1 MLETMDAG
9 TSSSADPSHLL
20 EIETPSDIQE
30 RPNSNNDAAV
40 VPRTTGG
47 LPKASGILSDLP
59 QHYDVNIVDVDLDRV
74 DRGVCGLS
82 GRLRF
87 QSDRPNELE
96 DLVSEKEWNELRSQ
110 VDANAQSVTWNLGR
124 PARALFLLGILI
136 IVADF
141 WKDMEAGELWRNI
154 VFVAVT
160 MAILGKLGW
169 DGYKDRITADAARR
183 ELTKICREH
192 SLLFRPRG
200 FTVELMT
207 APTDEIYRLFLNFRR
222 LR

>member
-1 MLETMDAG
+1 MDPS

-30 RPNSNNDAAV
+30 RPNSNNDAV
-40 VPRTTGG
+40 LVPRTSE
-47 LPKASGILSDLP
+47 ASGILSHLP
-59 QHYDVNIVDVDLDRV
+59 QHYDVKIVDIDLDIV

-82 GRLRF
+82 CHLRF
-87 QSDRPNELE
+87 QSERPNELE

-110 VDANAQSVTWNLGR
+110 VDANAQSVTWNQGR
-124 PARALFLLGILI
+124 SVRALFLLGILI

-141 WKDMEAGELWRNI
+141 WEDMKAGELWGHL

-160 MAILGKLGW
+160 MAILGKLCW
-169 DGYKDRITADAARR
+169 DGYKERITAEAARR
-183 ELTKICREH
+183 EIKKICQEH
-192 SLLFRPRG
+192 SLLFQPRG
-200 FTVELMT
+200 FTVDLT
-207 APTDEIYRLFLNFRR
+207 TGPTEETYRIFLNFRR